1 MRSKSS
7 KAIEKDGPLS
17 CAYQRKKYNKAKC
30 NVVEPLEYIFDV
42 KENKTFQ
49 YVPIL
54 ESLQVLLSRK
64 DIVDKIVSNHE
75 TQRETET
82 GK

>member
-1 MRSKSS
+1 MFF
-7 KAIEKDGPLS
+7 
-17 CAYQRKKYNKAKC
+17 
-30 NVVEPLEYIFDV
+30 EPLEYILDA

-54 ESLQVLLSRK
+54 KSLQVLLSRK
-64 DIVDKIVSNHE
+64 DIVDKIYNE

-82 GK
+82 ANKIV